1 MSTTLAPDTRDAL
14 LAELRRR
21 TTTPGFHFLTPDHL
35 TRLNETASDS
45 APVVSLYLSLS
56 PEMRRGN
63 AWEKAFREIADGAL
77 AEAGDQREA
86 VQAELDR
93 IRETLDAGLPR
104 TGRGV
109 AFFACES
116 IGLFERLG
124 TAIDLPTSVH
134 VEQNPY
140 VRPLARVRDE
150 NDRFVIAL
158 LSAHKSR
165 FFFSQ
170 IGLVEEVYSLDGE
183 EFAVTDTVTKD
194 QRQDIKA
201 DLRRAQA
208 QKSAHAATLICKTL
222 GARHVVY
229 SAPAD
234 MDADFTDA
242 LDQATRQRLAG
253 SFACEIHATTAEV
266 ATAAEAIQREAE
278 AREEMDTLGRIEA
291 ALGSKAVVGISDT
304 LDMLN
309 QQRVMMLVV
318 DDEAYVPGGLVPV
331 DGAVD
336 LLTDQTTGTY
346 AATGASVRAVPDLV
360 EHMLDRAMTQG
371 AQLEIIRSDAARAAL
386 AKHGPA
392 AAILRF

>member
-14 LAELRRR
+14 LAELHRR

-35 TRLNETASDS
+35 TRLNETASDG

-77 AEAGDQREA
+77 AEAGEQRGA

-109 AFFACES
+109 AFFACEA

-170 IGLVEEVYSLDGE
+170 IGLVEEVYSLEGQE
-183 EFAVTDTVTKD
+183 LAVTDTVSKD

-208 QKSAHAATLICKTL
+208 QKSAHAATLICTTL

-253 SFACEIHATTAEV
+253 SFACEIHATTADV
-266 ATAAEAIQREAE
+266 AAAADQVQRETE
-278 AREEMDTLGRIEA
+278 AREEMETLGRVEA
-291 ALGSKAVVGISDT
+291 ALGSKAVVGVTDV

-309 QQRVMMLVV
+309 QQRVMTLVV
-318 DDEAYVPGGLVPV
+318 DDEAHLPGGLVPV
-331 DGAVD
+331 DGALD

-371 AQLEIIRSDAARAAL
+371 ASLEIVRSESARAAL